1 MYLEAERRRLY
12 ENKNN
17 KLFRIL
23 NINSPYYDYFSY
35 FKLNIPFFILKSGHN
50 RANFTDKKTSKDE
63 N

>member
-23 NINSPYYDYFSY
+23 NINSPYYDYFFEHSI
-35 FKLNIPFFILKSGHN
+35 FH
-50 RANFTDKKTSKDE
+50 SKE
-63 N
+63 WTQQS